1 MIKSVEF
8 NGGFIPSGTVLPLE
22 SSSNLDFT
30 DEVLT
35 WLENKDSALDTRVS
49 MGVCYLMGFFMIGQI
64 FRYVFS

>member
-8 NGGFIPSGTVLPLE
+8 NGGFIPPGTVLPLE
-22 SSSNLDFT
+22 SSSNFDFT

-35 WLENKDSALDTRVS
+35 WLGNKDSSLDTRVG
-49 MGVCYLMGFFMIGQI
+49 MGVCYLTAFFMIGQI